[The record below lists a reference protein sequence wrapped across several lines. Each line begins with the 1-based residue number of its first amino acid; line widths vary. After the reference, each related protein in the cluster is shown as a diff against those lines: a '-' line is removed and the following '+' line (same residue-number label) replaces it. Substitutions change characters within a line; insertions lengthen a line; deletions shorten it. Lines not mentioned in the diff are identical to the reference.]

1 MIQPEEQSDGELLRR
16 MAAGDEVAFRAIYRR
31 CQGPIY
37 RFALH
42 MSGSPSIAEDVTQ
55 EVFVFLI
62 QESGR
67 FDPSRGTLT
76 GYLFGI
82 GRNLLL
88 RRMEKERAFVPFNDG
103 DGSMNSGNGSSNGS
117 HNGYG
122 NGSGYGSRNGHG
134 NGNGAAQNGDLGA
147 LTSPPVDLVRGEAIE
162 RVRQAVLSLPTNYR
176 ETVVLCDLQELSY
189 EEAAKVL
196 ECAVGTVRSRLHR
209 ARALLVDKLREFH
222 GPQQKFVAGVPPKLE
237 GRS

>member
-1 MIQPEEQSDGELLRR
+1 MIQPEELSDIELLRR
-16 MAAGDEVAFRAIYRR
+16 AAEGDEVAFRAIYRR

-42 MSGSPSIAEDVTQ
+42 MSGSPSIAEDITQ

-62 QESGR
+62 QESSR

-88 RRMEKERAFVPFNDG
+88 RRMAKERPFVSFDSDVSN
-103 DGSMNSGNGSSNGS
+103 SSGNGSSYS
-117 HNGYG
+117 SAHTTG
-122 NGSGYGSRNGHG
+122 NGSGNGHTNG
-134 NGNGAAQNGDLGA
+134 AGSSKNGNAGS
-147 LTSPPVDLVRGEAIE
+147 LTSPPPDIVRTETID
-162 RVRQAVLSLPTNYR
+162 RVRQAVLSLPPSYR
-176 ETVVLCDLQELSY
+176 ESIVLCDLQELSY

-196 ECAVGTVRSRLHR
+196 DCAVGTVRSRLHR
-209 ARALLVDKLREFH
+209 ARALLADKLREFH
-222 GPQQKFVAGVPPKLE
+222 APKHKSVTGGPPKH
-237 GRS
+237 